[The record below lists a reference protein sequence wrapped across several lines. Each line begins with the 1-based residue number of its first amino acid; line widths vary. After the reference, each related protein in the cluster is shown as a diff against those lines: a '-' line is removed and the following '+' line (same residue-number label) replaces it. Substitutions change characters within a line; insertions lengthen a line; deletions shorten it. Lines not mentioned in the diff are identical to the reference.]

1 MKTHRT
7 FSHAAR
13 QERGVYA
20 ASSFGSC
27 GSIVSFW
34 SFGRRS
40 GLKAALRGQC
50 QVAPVRRAGGF
61 TMIEIAI
68 SLAVIAFALVAI
80 IGILPTGLQI
90 SKDSREESIINQD
103 GAYLLEALR
112 NGAQG
117 MVDLSYFCDDV
128 SSNVFGSG
136 PNPPSDQII
145 SQLSAPGTHVA
156 VFRAINGPA
165 ANRVADKDLAFRYE
179 VTVEVQ
185 KVNSISPDV
194 VASQPQI
201 VNNLYD
207 VRMVLRWPLV
217 PAPTA
222 SGLGPSSRATR
233 RVFRTFISGLRVTN
247 TPQPYFDQS
256 QFQTQ

>member
-1 MKTHRT
+1 
-7 FSHAAR
+7 
-13 QERGVYA
+13 
-20 ASSFGSC
+20 
-27 GSIVSFW
+27 
-34 SFGRRS
+34 
-40 GLKAALRGQC
+40 
-50 QVAPVRRAGGF
+50 
-61 TMIEIAI
+61 MIEIAI

-117 MVDLSYFCDDV
+117 MVDLSTYCDAV
-128 SSNVFGSG
+128 SSNG
-136 PNPPSDQII
+136 PGQPSDKIV
-145 SQLSAPGTHVA
+145 SMLSARGTKVA

-185 KVNSISPDV
+185 PVDSISPDV
-194 VASQPQI
+194 LANQPQI

-217 PAPTA
+217 PGASV
-222 SGLGPSSRATR
+222 SGLVPSSRASR
-233 RVFRTFISGLRVTN
+233 RVFRTFISGTQYTN
-247 TPQPYFDQS
+247 NTLLFFDQS
-256 QFQTQ
+256 QFHTQ